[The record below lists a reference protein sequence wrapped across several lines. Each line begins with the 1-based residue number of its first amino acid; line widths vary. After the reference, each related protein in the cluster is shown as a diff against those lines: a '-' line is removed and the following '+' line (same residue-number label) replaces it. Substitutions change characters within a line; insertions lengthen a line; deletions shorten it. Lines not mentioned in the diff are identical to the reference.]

1 VANPISTVER
11 VLTRMRESGD
21 FPAMAKTVGQ
31 ISTLT
36 SSEATSTSVLAETV
50 LQDYG
55 LAQKLLRLVNT
66 AAFAQRGQVTTIS
79 RAVLL
84 LGFDRVRSV
93 ATGLILFEH
102 LQTQAKTPDLV
113 DTLNM
118 SFYSAIL
125 GRTIADGTSFADP
138 EEAFL
143 SALFHNLGRMLVAM
157 YLPDELA
164 LINASADQDRDAGV
178 HGVLGQSYTGLGIAI
193 AGALN
198 LPPKLS
204 DSMTRITGPQ
214 SHQSMTD
221 AEKLACV
228 ATLSNAITDALAAPT
243 DAKNKRGAIDRL
255 IRSYGA
261 HFAALDGKIDAL
273 IGSAVAEIK
282 EHSRAFNLDLPGS
295 AFVHGLGEWRI
306 DALVS
311 GGGGKA
317 DIAAASATSGL
328 IDIPESELAVDD
340 VPETVLTRGLHE
352 ITSLLVTEFT
362 LDDVLRV
369 ILETIYRAL
378 GVGRTRAFFLLKDP
392 SAPIARFRFGLGQ
405 SAADMRAWI
414 EMPLSGIDDIFTL
427 AMRQHRDV
435 VIKNISAPEVSAL
448 LPEWYR
454 QRIVPGRYVV
464 LLPLVVDQKALGL
477 FYIDG
482 DAVSA
487 RLLSPALLNYLKVL
501 RGQAVVAIRQKSARP
516 DTRRK

>member
-1 VANPISTVER
+1 
-11 VLTRMRESGD
+11 MRESGD
-21 FPAMAKTVGQ
+21 FPAMATTVGQ
-31 ISTLT
+31 ISELT
-36 SSEATSTSVLAETV
+36 SSEATSTSALADTV

-84 LGFDRVRSV
+84 LGFERVRGV

-102 LQTQAKTPDLV
+102 LQSQAKTPDLV

-125 GRTIADGTSFADP
+125 GRTIADGTGFADP
-138 EEAFL
+138 EEAFI
-143 SALFHNLGRMLVAM
+143 SALFHNLGRMLVAL

-164 LINASADQDRDAGV
+164 LIKASDEQDRDTAV
-178 HGVLGQSYTGLGIAI
+178 QSVLGQSYAALGIAV
-193 AGALN
+193 AEALN
-198 LPPKLS
+198 LPAKLS
-204 DSMTRITGPQ
+204 DSMARIAGSR
-214 SHQSMTD
+214 SHQSMTE
-221 AEKLACV
+221 AEKLACL
-228 ATLSNAITDALAAPT
+228 ATLSNGITDALAAPT
-243 DAKNKRGAIDRL
+243 GATDKRAAINRL
-255 IRSYGA
+255 IRSYGG
-261 HFAALDGKIDAL
+261 HFAAIDSKIDAL
-273 IGSAVAEIK
+273 IGGAVVELK
-282 EHSRAFNLDLPGS
+282 EHSKTFNLDLPGS

-306 DALVS
+306 ESLVS
-311 GGGGKA
+311 TGGKEG
-317 DIAAASATSGL
+317 IAAASSAGGL
-328 IDIPESELAVDD
+328 IDVAEPDLEADD

-392 SAPIARFRFGLGQ
+392 AGAIARFRFGLGQ

-414 EMPLSGIDDIFTL
+414 EVPLSGVDDLFSL
-427 AMRQHRDV
+427 AMRQHKDV
-435 VIKNISAPEVSAL
+435 VIKNVSAPEISPL

-454 QRIVPGRYVV
+454 QRSVAGRYVV

-482 DAVSA
+482 DAAGV
-487 RLLSPALLNYLKVL
+487 RLLTPALLNYLKVL

-516 DTRRK
+516 DSRRK